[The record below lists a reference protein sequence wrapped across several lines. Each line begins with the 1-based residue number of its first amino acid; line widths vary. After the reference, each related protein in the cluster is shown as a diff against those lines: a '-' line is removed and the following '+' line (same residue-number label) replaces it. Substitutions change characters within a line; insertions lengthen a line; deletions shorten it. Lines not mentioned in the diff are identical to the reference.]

1 MSTGKKRL
9 LVYLVMILSLII
21 SIKLVKDIIKLKSAD
36 KRLVDAGTELLSAKQ
51 EQDELKKQLAEVEDR
66 SWWEKQVRNVLKMA
80 KMGEVVVVVPE
91 EVVKQVAQVEE
102 VAKVA
107 KVEQEETSNL
117 VKWWQVLV
125 D

>member
-9 LVYLVMILSLII
+9 LAYLVMILGLIV
-21 SIKLVKDIIKLKSAD
+21 SIKLVKDIIKLRSAD

-51 EQDELKKQLAEVEDR
+51 EQEELKKQLAEVEER

-80 KMGEVVVVVPE
+80 KVEEVVVVVPE
-91 EVVKQVAQVEE
+91 EVVKQAAQVEE
-102 VAKVA
+102 VVKVA
-107 KVEQEETSNL
+107 EDENYSNFQ
-117 VKWWQVLV
+117 KWWRVLV

>member
-9 LVYLVMILSLII
+9 LAYLVMILSLVI

-36 KRLVDAGTELLSAKQ
+36 KRLIDAGVELLVVQQ
-51 EQDELKKQLAEVEDR
+51 EQEELKKQLAEAEGR

-80 KMGEVVVVVPE
+80 KPGEVVVMVPE
-91 EVVKQVAQVEE
+91 EVVKESVQAEE
-102 VAKVA
+102 AAKA
-107 KVEQEETSNL
+107 AEDENYSNFQ
-117 VKWWQVLV
+117 KWRRVLV

>member
-9 LVYLVMILSLII
+9 LAYLVMILSLVI

-36 KRLVDAGTELLSAKQ
+36 KRLIDAGVELLVVQQ
-51 EQDELKKQLAEVEDR
+51 EQEELKKQLAEAEGR

-80 KMGEVVVVVPE
+80 KPGEVVVMVPE
-91 EVVKQVAQVEE
+91 EVVKEAVQVEE
-102 VAKVA
+102 AVKAA
-107 KVEQEETSNL
+107 EDENYSNFQ
-117 VKWWQVLV
+117 KWRRVLV

>member
-9 LVYLVMILSLII
+9 LAYLVMILSLVI

-36 KRLVDAGTELLSAKQ
+36 KRLIDAGVELLVVQQ
-51 EQDELKKQLAEVEDR
+51 EQEELKKQLAEAEGR

-80 KMGEVVVVVPE
+80 KPGEVVVMVPE
-91 EVVKQVAQVEE
+91 EVVKEAVQVEE
-102 VAKVA
+102 AVKAA
-107 KVEQEETSNL
+107 EDENYSNFQ
-117 VKWWQVLV
+117 KWRQVLV